1 MKFQELVTLVPWTFV
16 AQILNLFIQM
26 YLIKRFLLNPVHKIL
41 DERRAKADASIAE
54 AEKAK
59 TEAITM
65 KEDYEKSIADAKN
78 TANEILTSAQKT
90 AQAQSD
96 QILQEAASA
105 AAAMKEKASRDIE
118 QEKKKAI
125 SDIKNEIGDMAVG
138 IAGKVIE
145 REVNEEDHKKLIDEF
160 IENVG
165 EAS

>member
-1 MKFQELVTLVPWTFV
+1 MKVQELVTLVPWTFV
-16 AQILNLFIQM
+16 AQILNLFIQA
-26 YLIKRFLLNPVHKIL
+26 YLIKRFLLKPVQKVL

-54 AEKAK
+54 AQKAK
-59 TEAITM
+59 EEAVTM
-65 KEDYEKSIADAKN
+65 KEDYEKSIAGAKN

-96 QILQEAASA
+96 QILQEAAAQA
-105 AAAMKEKASRDIE
+105 AAIKAKASADIE
-118 QEKKKAI
+118 QEKKKALA
-125 SDIKNEIGDMAVG
+125 DIKNEIGDMAVG

-145 REVNEEDHKKLIDEF
+145 REVNEDDHKKLIDEF